1 MIKTKFVFAVSF
13 VAIMAVSAANAEIAS
28 VSYTD
33 KAITEKTGDISTLA
47 TTAKSNLTAAVNEL
61 AGKVGT
67 QDVGAQ
73 VSAALDS
80 AKDYTDALADG
91 AVATNTAAIAALD
104 NTYATDTALTD
115 GLALKQDKL
124 GYTAENAANR
134 WTNTENYNT
143 VLEDAT
149 KYPNMPVVN
158 QMISDSAADAT
169 AQINSVN
176 SKVTALTTTVAGKQA
191 TLTTAQLNAANSGVT
206 SAKVGDYDDHI
217 ADGDIHVTADQ
228 KTAWS
233 AKQNALSTAQLNAVN
248 SGVTSTTVS
257 QVATNKT
264 NIATNTSDIAALE
277 TAVAGKQATLTTS
290 NIKGSGSVSVGI
302 SDGVITVSG
311 TDNNTTYS
319 TGTASTSGLTKLY
332 TGTGTNTDGTMTQSA
347 LKTALDGK
355 QATLTTAQLNAAN
368 SGITSAKVG
377 DYDDHIADGDIHV
390 TADQKT
396 AWSAKQNALSTAQL
410 NAVNSGVTSTTVSQ
424 VATNKTNIATN
435 TSDIAALET
444 AVAGKQ
450 ATLTTSNIK
459 GSGSVSVGISD
470 GVITVSGTDNNT
482 TYSTGTASTSGL
494 TKLYTGTGTNT
505 DGTMTQSALKTAL
518 DGKLSTSGTAA
529 KATADASGNTITSTY
544 EKVANKVT
552 SVESYNEDIESTT
565 KFPTMA
571 VAQDMASQAA
581 ASAVASKLNKN
592 LGSSAATKAV
602 ITDGSGNVTYGTI
615 SSGMITDGT
624 VALADLASNSVNSAK
639 IVDASIATADIADGA
654 VTTAKIA
661 ASAVTSA
668 KIADGAVATADIA
681 AGAVTAAKTTGIY
694 GFIPS
699 GSEGASTTAA
709 SWVE

>member
-13 VAIMAVSAANAEIAS
+13 VAMMAVGTGHAEIAG
-28 VSYTD
+28 VSYV
-33 KAITEKTGDISTLA
+33 EQQVGVA
-47 TTAKSNLTAAVNEL
+47 TTAANNAQTSANKANTAAGN
-61 AGKVGT
+61 AQT
-67 QDVGAQ
+67 SADNAQDAADAAQ
-73 VSAALDS
+73 VSADAAAAS
-80 AKDYTDALADG
+80 AK
-91 AVATNTAAIAALD
+91 TA
-104 NTYATDTALTD
+104 NDTV
-115 GLALKQDKL
+115 ALKQDKLTTAQLNAASSGITSAKVSTYDGYAATIAGKQDAL

-134 WTNTENYNT
+134 WTNTENYHT

-191 TLTTAQLNAANSGVT
+191 TLTTAQLNAANSGIT

-217 ADGDIHVTADQ
+217 ADGDIHVTAAQ
-228 KTAWS
+228 KTTWS
-233 AKQNALSTAQLNAVN
+233 GKQDALSTAQLNAVN

-277 TAVAGKQATLTTS
+277 TAVAGKQGTLKAGA
-290 NIKGSGSVSVGI
+290 NITI
-302 SDGVITVSG
+302 ASDGTISATDTDTHVTVDSAL
-311 TDNNTTYS
+311 S
-319 TGTASTSGLTKLY
+319 STS
-332 TGTGTNTDGTMTQSA
+332 TNPVQN
-347 LKTALDGK
+347 KVINTALAGK

-529 KATADASGNTITSTY
+529 KATADASGNTITITY

-552 SVESYNEDIESTT
+552 SVESYNEDIDSTT

-709 SWVE
+709 IWVE